1 MAFRNAVLRSP
12 ESVSECTRRGIHL
25 PFSVVSVKPGNIQL
39 TLNDSSI
46 CHGDVFSLSCS
57 ADGGSRTEEV
67 YQLFEN
73 DVLVS
78 SSSSSSSP
86 LVWSKS
92 ALIGGLFVYRCVV
105 DNSVETA
112 NATITVPV
120 NGKNTPFFFFSLQS
134 SFLTLPYSI
143 IFNNYSSSPNDL

>member
-1 MAFRNAVLRSP
+1 M
-12 ESVSECTRRGIHL
+12 
-25 PFSVVSVKPGNIQL
+25 
-39 TLNDSSI
+39 NDSSI
-46 CHGDVFSLSCS
+46 CLGDVFSLSCS
-57 ADGGSRTEEV
+57 TDGGSRTEEV

-78 SSSSSSSP
+78 KSSSSP

-92 ALIGGLFVYRCVV
+92 ALIGGVFVYRCVV

-120 NGKNTPFFFFSLQS
+120 NGKNTTFFFHFAKFIS
-134 SFLTLPYSI
+134 
-143 IFNNYSSSPNDL
+143 

>member
-12 ESVSECTRRGIHL
+12 ESVSECTRRGIHH

-57 ADGGSRTEEV
+57 VDGGSRTEEV

-73 DVLVS
+73 DVLV
-78 SSSSSSSP
+78 SSSSSSP

-120 NGKNTPFFFFSLQS
+120 NGKNTPFFFSLQS

-143 IFNNYSSSPNDL
+143 IFNNYSSSPNSL

>member
-1 MAFRNAVLRSP
+1 MAFRNAALRSP
-12 ESVSECTRRGIHL
+12 ESVSACTRRGIHL

-39 TLNDSSI
+39 TVNDSSI
-46 CHGDVFSLSCS
+46 CQGGVFSLSCS

-78 SSSSSSSP
+78 KSSSSP

-92 ALIGGLFVYRCVV
+92 ALIGGVFVYRCVI

-120 NGKNTPFFFFSLQS
+120 NGKDTTFFFHF
-134 SFLTLPYSI
+134 PK
-143 IFNNYSSSPNDL
+143 FNS

>member
-1 MAFRNAVLRSP
+1 MAFRNAALRSP
-12 ESVSECTRRGIHL
+12 ESVSECKRRGIHL

-57 ADGGSRTEEV
+57 ADGGSSTEEV

-78 SSSSSSSP
+78 KSSSSP

-92 ALIGGLFVYRCVV
+92 ALTGGVFVYRCVV

-120 NGKNTPFFFFSLQS
+120 NGKNTTFFFQFAKFISY
-134 SFLTLPYSI
+134 PSI
-143 IFNNYSSSPNDL
+143 LNNI

>member
-39 TLNDSSI
+39 TLNVSSI

-73 DVLVS
+73 DVLV

-120 NGKNTPFFFFSLQS
+120 NGKNTPFFFSVCKVH
-134 SFLTLPYSI
+134 FLPFHTQ
-143 IFNNYSSSPNDL
+143 

>member
-120 NGKNTPFFFFSLQS
+120 NGKNTPFVFQFAKFISY
-134 SFLTLPYSI
+134 PSI
-143 IFNNYSSSPNDL
+143 LNNI

>member
-1 MAFRNAVLRSP
+1 MAFRNAALRSP
-12 ESVSECTRRGIHL
+12 ESVSACTRRGIHL
-25 PFSVVSVKPGNIQL
+25 PFSVVSVKPGNIRL
-39 TLNDSSI
+39 TVNDSSI
-46 CHGDVFSLSCS
+46 CQGGVFSLSCS

-78 SSSSSSSP
+78 KSSSSP

-92 ALIGGLFVYRCVV
+92 ALIGGVFVYRCVI

-120 NGKNTPFFFFSLQS
+120 NGKDTTFFFSFCKVH
-134 SFLTLPYSI
+134 FLT
-143 IFNNYSSSPNDL
+143 FHTQ